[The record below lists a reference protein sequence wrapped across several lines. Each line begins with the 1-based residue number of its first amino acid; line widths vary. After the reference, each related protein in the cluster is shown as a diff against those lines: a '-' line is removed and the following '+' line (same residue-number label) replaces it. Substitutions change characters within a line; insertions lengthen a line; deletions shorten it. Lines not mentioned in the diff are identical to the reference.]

1 MRNFNIKSFV
11 PHIIAIVLFVV
22 ITMVYLS
29 PLLEGKQ
36 LKQGDITNFQGV
48 SKEIADYRAAT
59 GKEALWT
66 NRMFGGMP
74 AYQISVV
81 YKTNLINY
89 IDRAIKLW
97 LPHPAGL
104 IFLYFLGFYILLLVL
119 GVDKRLGI
127 VGAIAFAFSSYFF
140 IILDAGHNSKANA
153 IGYMAPVIAGIILTF
168 NGRYWLGAAVTTFF
182 LALEI
187 NANHLQI
194 TYYLLLIIIILGM
207 AELVSKFKEKEF
219 KKFFRAIG
227 ILVIC
232 LFLAA
237 GANIANLWSTYEYGK
252 DSTRS
257 KSELTS
263 DKANKTTGLDR
274 DYATDWSYGKMETFT
289 LLIPNF
295 MGGSSQQELTKS
307 SDTYKA
313 LKENGIQGSEKFI
326 KSLPLYWG
334 DQPFTSGPVYV
345 GAIMVFLFIL
355 GLFIV
360 KGKYKWWLLSA
371 TILSVFLAWGKNMM
385 WFSDFFFDYIPGYNK
400 FRAVSM
406 TLVIAEFCIPLLGL
420 LALKNIFSNDI
431 SKEIKLRSL
440 KFAGAITL
448 GLIVI
453 FGFFSG
459 AFFDFISAGDQ
470 EMKTNGYPDWLISS
484 IQSDRHG
491 ILLNDSFWSFI
502 LIALTVLGLWFFSIN
517 KLKKINI
524 LIVFIGILVLFDMW
538 TVDKRYLNS
547 DNFVSKNKMNVV
559 FTESKCDEI
568 ILSDNSKDYRVLNL
582 NNPFNDAYTSYYHN
596 SIGGYHGAKLKR
608 YQELIETRLYEEI
621 LKIKNA
627 FSAKPPDS
635 ALYVTLKKL
644 PVLNMLNTK
653 YIIYNPEAP
662 PLKNPNALGNAW
674 FIDNFRIVA
683 NADSEIVALNNFN
696 PASTAIVDK
705 RFESKVSNYK
715 NKKDSASVINLESYQ
730 PNNLVYKSK
739 TTKDQLAVFSEIYYN
754 KGWNVYIDGKP
765 GEYFRTN
772 YILRAMII
780 PAGEHKIEWKFE
792 PVVYYTGIKA
802 SLAFNLLL
810 IIAVLGFLVLEIK
823 GKKQKT

>member
-1 MRNFNIKSFV
+1 MKKNNFKSFV

-48 SKEIADYRAAT
+48 SKEIVNYRAAT

-89 IDRAIKLW
+89 IDRAIKWW

-104 IFLYFLGFYILLLVL
+104 VFLYFLGFYILLLVL

-140 IILDAGHNSKANA
+140 IIIEAGHNSKANA

-168 NGRYWLGAAVTTFF
+168 NGRYWLGAALTTFF

-187 NANHLQI
+187 NANHPQI
-194 TYYLLLIIIILGM
+194 TYYLLLIIIVLGI
-207 AELVSKFKEKEF
+207 AELVSKFKEKDL
-219 KKFFRAIG
+219 KKFFKAIG

-237 GANIANLWSTYEYGK
+237 GANIASLWATYEYGK
-252 DSTRS
+252 DSTRG

-263 DKANKTTGLDR
+263 DKANKTTGLDK
-274 DYATDWSYGKMETFT
+274 DYATDWSYGIAETWS
-289 LLIPNF
+289 LMIPNIK
-295 MGGSSQQELTKS
+295 GGASGYIGEDKNVLKNV
-307 SDTYKA
+307 DPKYKEA
-313 LKENGIQGSEKFI
+313 IGGMNQ
-326 KSLPLYWG
+326 YWG
-334 DQPFTSGPVYV
+334 DQPFTSGPVYA
-345 GAIMVFLFIL
+345 GAIMVFLFAL
-355 GLFIV
+355 GLLFV
-360 KGKYKWWLLSA
+360 KGKLKWWLLA
-371 TILSVFLAWGKNMM
+371 GTIFSILLAWGKNFMGLTDL
-385 WFSDFFFDYIPGYNK
+385 FLDYFPAYNK

-406 TLVIAEFCIPLLGL
+406 ILVVAEVTIPLLAM
-420 LALKNIFSNDI
+420 LALKEIYEKPEILKEKKKQFFIAFGIVAGLLLLFWLLPSVFFNFTTDSEISGINTQMSDYLKQQPQNSGEIQAYFQSIIPNLEIARIAIFKADVI
-431 SKEIKLRSL
+431 RS
-440 KFAGAITL
+440 F
-448 GLIVI
+448 I
-453 FGFFSG
+453 F
-459 AFFDFISAGDQ
+459 ILLSAGIL
-470 EMKTNGYPDWLISS
+470 WLYS
-484 IQSDRHG
+484 I
-491 ILLNDSFWSFI
+491 
-502 LIALTVLGLWFFSIN
+502 
-517 KLKKINI
+517 KKINKIILVIILAI
-524 LIVFIGILVLFDMW
+524 LITIDMG
-538 TVDKRYLNS
+538 VINKRYLN
-547 DNFVSKNKMNVV
+547 DKNFTTKAKVKTPYLPTEADLMIMQDKN
-559 FTESKCDEI
+559 
-568 ILSDNSKDYRVLNL
+568 LDYRVYNL
-582 NNPFNDAYTSYYHN
+582 SVNTFNDASTSYFHN

-608 YQELIETRLYEEI
+608 YQELIENQISKHNL
-621 LKIKNA
+621 N
-627 FSAKPPDS
+627 
-635 ALYVTLKKL
+635 
-644 PVLNMLNTK
+644 VLNMLNTR
-653 YIIYNPEAP
+653 YFIIPDSSRNPVAQR
-662 PLKNPNALGNAW
+662 NPNALGNAW
-674 FIDNFRIVA
+674 FVDGYKLVA

-696 PASTAIVDK
+696 PASTAIIDK
-705 RFESKVSNYK
+705 RFESIVSNYK

-765 GEYFRTN
+765 AEYFRTN

-810 IIAVLGFLVLEIK
+810 IIAVLGFLFLEIK